1 MLAIFSTYENF
12 TLTGQM
18 LTQEQIQKCQ
28 SKFDLSYHV
37 DFAHICQQLVG
48 FENKDVLEV
57 GGSLPAD
64 FVFDY
69 LGVKSWTGIET
80 PDYEESLRETGGIT
94 HKGTIIANIQNIYN
108 CKFENNS
115 QQNKYNF
122 FLENIEDLPEK
133 YYNKYNLIFS
143 IATFEHIHKL
153 PSALNKMFLALKPGG
168 KLFSLFSPVWS
179 AHDGHHLPQIVDKNG
194 NKYDFG
200 NSPIPPWGHL
210 LMSRGEMTE
219 YLYQKLDK
227 QTADRIVYYVY
238 QSNHIN
244 RFFTE
249 DYIDAIEQSLFTI
262 NKLDLIFKVPI
273 DSAIEQ
279 KLKIMNPGRTEF
291 ANNGIL
297 LVLEKDASKQAKKE
311 LVSSINSKTAN
322 MNSDKHKDTWQ
333 LTTPVA
339 FMIFNR
345 PDITQKVFEAIR
357 QAKPPKLLVVADG
370 ARVDKPG
377 EAEKCAAAKAII
389 DRVDWECEV
398 LTNYSD
404 VNLGC
409 RKRVSSGLDWVFKQ
423 VEEAIILED
432 DCLPHPSFF
441 RYCQELL
448 EKYCDDE
455 RIMMISGDNFQF
467 GRKRTEYS
475 YYFSRYGHCWG
486 WASWRRAWNKY
497 DDSMQSWSELKN
509 SSWLNDVLQN
519 DKATAYWSKI
529 FQGVYGGFNTWDY
542 IWLFTLWANN
552 GLTILP
558 HVNLVSNTGFG
569 SGTHTTMSNSPFA
582 NMPVTAINFPLKH
595 PVIIQR
601 NADADDFTEQ
611 TQFSGAISQSSQI
624 KTTQII
630 SRQFEQKC
638 KICDSDSHYFA
649 TAKVLQKYS
658 VNYFQCS
665 NCGFVQTE
673 EPYWL
678 DEAYSEAIAVS
689 DVGLVYR
696 NNMMANIAS
705 KLLFNYFDHE
715 AKFLD
720 YGGGYGLFVRLMRDR
735 GFNFYWFD
743 RFCKNVFARGFEFQ
757 DNQRNNLELITAFEL
772 FEHLDNPVQ
781 ELEEILNLCPNI
793 LFSTELLPEDNPTPD
808 KWWYYTPHEGQHISL
823 FTRKSL
829 EILASNY
836 NLKLYSDGKSLH
848 LLTTK
853 QDLPANLFEELANSN
868 LQPIT
873 KNSLLSHDFNQV
885 VNNLLL
891 KNREADAN
899 KLAKTL
905 EPKQPTIMIDA
916 VFFQLYQTGIARV
929 WKSLLEKW
937 ANTNFANHILVLD
950 RVGTAPKIPGI
961 RYRTIPAYSYNN
973 TDADREMLQQVCN
986 EEGAELFISTYYT
999 TPIDTP
1005 SVFMAYDMIPEV
1017 VGADLSQP
1025 MWQEKHKGINHASAF
1040 IAISKNTARDI
1051 TKFFSNIPSNSI
1063 SVAHCG
1069 VDPLFSP
1076 ASDAEINA
1084 FKYQYGINKP
1094 YFLLGSLGG
1103 YKNSILFFQA
1113 FAQLADKQGFDI
1125 VATGAGSQLPSEWRQ
1140 YTAGC
1145 TVHGL
1150 QLTDEELRL
1159 AYAGAV
1165 ALVYPSKYEG
1175 FGMPVIEA
1183 MACRCPVITCPNASI
1198 PEVAG
1203 NAAIYVN
1210 DDVEGMANAI
1220 CEVQKPSVRNT
1231 LISDGLQQAKQFSW
1245 SEMADTVSSVLINTT
1260 LLRLNLKE
1268 HNFIIFPDWSQPEEF
1283 VGLELQEVI
1292 ETLSTH
1298 PSRQKTTLLIDTS
1311 NISVEDAELFLYSIA
1326 MSLFMNEDSD
1336 ITEELEIALVG
1347 DLADIQWKA
1356 LLPRIQA
1363 RIVLKHE
1370 NKEAVAK
1377 ELPYLEI
1384 EKFQLSQV

>member
-1 MLAIFSTYENF
+1 MLDTEINQAHQYFK
-12 TLTGQM
+12 
-18 LTQEQIQKCQ
+18 TQEFSKASQLYTELIKKNPQLARQGLSISLAHCLLLSSNWQKISANLIPGTNYLEISGWLNSLSQGKPVNAQNNPIPWYTYPAIDFVEDKIKSNFLIFEFGGGQSTLWWSKKVKQVISIESDEGWFNQI
-28 SKFDLSYHV
+28 H
-37 DFAHICQQLVG
+37 QQMPKNVQLNLEAD
-48 FENKDVLEV
+48 ENKYANFILQYPDKYFDVIIVDGINRNICLQNSIEKIKEN
-57 GGSLPAD
+57 GLIIFDNTDDHRYDSSLQLLLSLGYKRIDFWGLIPGYLYKNCTSIFFKSTEIIETNSLP
-64 FVFDY
+64 
-69 LGVKSWTGIET
+69 
-80 PDYEESLRETGGIT
+80 
-94 HKGTIIANIQNIYN
+94 
-108 CKFENNS
+108 
-115 QQNKYNF
+115 
-122 FLENIEDLPEK
+122 
-133 YYNKYNLIFS
+133 
-143 IATFEHIHKL
+143 
-153 PSALNKMFLALKPGG
+153 
-168 KLFSLFSPVWS
+168 
-179 AHDGHHLPQIVDKNG
+179 
-194 NKYDFG
+194 
-200 NSPIPPWGHL
+200 
-210 LMSRGEMTE
+210 
-219 YLYQKLDK
+219 
-227 QTADRIVYYVY
+227 
-238 QSNHIN
+238 
-244 RFFTE
+244 
-249 DYIDAIEQSLFTI
+249 
-262 NKLDLIFKVPI
+262 
-273 DSAIEQ
+273 
-279 KLKIMNPGRTEF
+279 
-291 ANNGIL
+291 
-297 LVLEKDASKQAKKE
+297 
-311 LVSSINSKTAN
+311 
-322 MNSDKHKDTWQ
+322 SDKKSCLGKSCLQITSPKPTEINNFEYEDNWQ

-339 FMIFNR
+339 FLIFNR
-345 PDITQKVFEAIR
+345 PDTTVRVFEAIR

-370 ARVDKPG
+370 ARADKPG
-377 EAEKCAAAKAII
+377 EVEKCAAVRAII

-409 RKRVSSGLDWVFKQ
+409 RKRVSSGLDWVFEQ
-423 VEEAIILED
+423 VEEAIIVED

-448 EKYCDDE
+448 EKYRDDE
-455 RIMMISGDNFQF
+455 RVMMISGNNFQF
-467 GRKRTEYS
+467 GRKRNEYS

-486 WASWRRAWNKY
+486 WASWRRAWTKY

-519 DKATAYWSKI
+519 EHASAYWAKI
-529 FQGVYGGFNTWDY
+529 FQSVEDGFSSWAY
-542 IWLFTLWANN
+542 IWLLTLWTNN
-552 GLTILP
+552 GLCVLP
-558 HVNLVSNTGFG
+558 EINLVSNIGFG

-582 NMPVTAINFPLKH
+582 NMPVAAMNFPLKH

-601 NADADDFTEQ
+601 NAEADDFTEQ
-611 TQFSGAISQSSQI
+611 TQFSGAILQSSQI
-624 KTTQII
+624 KTTQIN
-630 SRQFEQKC
+630 SRQSVQKC
-638 KICDSDSHYFA
+638 KICDSNSNYFA
-649 TAKVLQKYS
+649 TAKFLQKYN

-665 NCGFVQTE
+665 NCSFVQTE

-678 DEAYSEAIAVS
+678 DEAYSEAIAFS

-715 AKFLD
+715 AGFLD

-735 GFNFYWFD
+735 GFDFYWFD
-743 RFCKNVFARGFEFQ
+743 KFCKNVFARGFDFQ
-757 DNQRNNLELITAFEL
+757 NNQRQNLELITAFEL
-772 FEHLDNPVQ
+772 FEHLNNPVQ

-808 KWWYYTPHEGQHISL
+808 KWWYYTPHEGQHISI

-829 EILASNY
+829 EILASNH
-836 NLKLYSDGKSLH
+836 NLKLYSDGRSLH
-848 LLTTK
+848 LLTTR

-873 KNSLLSHDFNQV
+873 KNSLLSHDFNQA
-885 VNNLLL
+885 VNSLLL
-891 KNREADAN
+891 KNREADEN
-899 KLAKTL
+899 ELAKTP
-905 EPKQPTIMIDA
+905 EPKQPIIIIDG

-950 RVGTAPKIPGI
+950 RAGSTPKIPGI
-961 RYRTIPAYSYNN
+961 RYRTVPTYNYNN
-973 TDADREMLQQVCN
+973 TDADRQMLQQVCN

-1017 VGADLSQP
+1017 VGTDLNQP
-1025 MWQEKHKGINHASAF
+1025 MWQEKHKGIDRASAF
-1040 IAISKNTARDI
+1040 IAISQNTAQDI
-1051 TKFFSNIPSNSI
+1051 TKFFPNISLNSI

-1069 VDPLFSP
+1069 VDTLFSP
-1076 ASDAEINA
+1076 AADAEFNV
-1084 FKYQYGINKP
+1084 FKYRYGIDKP

-1113 FAQLADKQGFDI
+1113 FAQLANKQGFDI
-1125 VATGAGSQLPSEWRQ
+1125 VATGSGSQLPAEWRQ

-1183 MACRCPVITCPNASI
+1183 MACGCPVITCPNASI

-1203 NAAIYVN
+1203 NAVIYVN
-1210 DDVEGMANAI
+1210 DDNVEGMANAI

-1231 LISDGLQQAKQFSW
+1231 LISAGLQQAMQFSW
-1245 SEMADTVSSVLINTT
+1245 SKMADIVSSVLINTT

-1268 HNFIIFPDWSQPEEF
+1268 HNFIIFPDWSQPEES
-1283 VGLELQEVI
+1283 VGLELQEII
-1292 ETLSTH
+1292 ETLATH
-1298 PSRQKTTLLIDTS
+1298 PDCQKTTLLIDTS
-1311 NISVEDAELFLYSIA
+1311 NINVEDAELFLYSVA
-1326 MSLFMNEDSD
+1326 MNLFMSEDSD

-1347 DLADIQWKA
+1347 DFAGIQWKA
-1356 LLPRIQA
+1356 LLPHIEA

-1370 NKEAVAK
+1370 NKEVLEK
-1377 ELPYLEI
+1377 SLVQELPYLGI